1 MTTSLNSTQCT
12 LASGAKARHLLPLF
26 IALLVIHTAPARTA
40 EKSIPHVA
48 PANCPVTKPY
58 QSRGF
63 VPPPGY
69 PGPSTGHFYLGTD
82 RLWTM
87 FPIKGVLKGTTASG
101 ATHLELVWF
110 RQGYNQWVEPTPRL
124 KVHGKRLDGTA
135 RGVAVSQPKFIGST
149 PRNAMLVGLDIPDSG
164 CWQITGR
171 FEDEELA
178 FVVWVTK

>member
-1 MTTSLNSTQCT
+1 MYAGIRSQGATSSAIVHCPSCNPHRASTDRREEHSTRCAGE
-12 LASGAKARHLLPLF
+12 LSGHQTISIEGLCSTAGLPWTF
-26 IALLVIHTAPARTA
+26 NGA
-40 EKSIPHVA
+40 
-48 PANCPVTKPY
+48 Y
-58 QSRGF
+58 F
-63 VPPPGY
+63 
-69 PGPSTGHFYLGTD
+69 GTD